1 MIIKKELIPN
11 IIIIL
16 LLLFS
21 FYSTLIV
28 GLSWDEIFHY
38 TNGKLRF
45 EYLKTFGQFK
55 NYNYSNNIYY
65 PGLYD
70 TITYAAGYIIL
81 LLNSNFFE
89 SFFIE
94 IQHTINFIF
103 GSLGLIGLY
112 KLVKI
117 FFNKTTAYLSCIFT
131 LLNPF
136 FFGHLGINP
145 KDTIIFFSYI
155 WFIYFFLKYLN
166 NDKNKIFYLL
176 YTSFFISFGCGIR
189 ISFLAIIVPIIIVGI
204 IFLIKKKNFQ
214 NLIVYLIR
222 DTIIALTIIISLVT
236 ISWPHIIDG
245 GFKIFLDTIYKSL
258 RWSAVPSHGILNGEF
273 YEIRNTPSSY
283 FIKFITY
290 RMPFYT
296 TFLIIYSYLIFL
308 FDKKIFIKMYD
319 KNFKIK
325 FSILNLIVF
334 YPLFISIILK
344 VNIYDNIRLF
354 LFIIPFLGI
363 VSAISFLYLLNRFKI
378 NYFTKIQLFFF
389 IFLFFIFVTR
399 FVSLTPYHYTYVNY
413 MFPKLENANNKF
425 EFDYWA
431 VSFREIV
438 KDLDKVFK
446 KEEIKNIKFSFCGG
460 DPKALGF
467 LLNKYY
473 NIKKMYVPKNA
484 DYIIMTNRASFKI
497 GDKETC
503 FTKYPGKNILEIKK
517 QKLIFSVLRKLN

>member
-136 FFGHLGINP
+136 FF
-145 KDTIIFFSYI
+145 
-155 WFIYFFLKYLN
+155 
-166 NDKNKIFYLL
+166 
-176 YTSFFISFGCGIR
+176 
-189 ISFLAIIVPIIIVGI
+189 
-204 IFLIKKKNFQ
+204 
-214 NLIVYLIR
+214 
-222 DTIIALTIIISLVT
+222 
-236 ISWPHIIDG
+236 WP
-245 GFKIFLDTIYKSL
+245 L
-258 RWSAVPSHGILNGEF
+258 RN
-273 YEIRNTPSSY
+273 
-283 FIKFITY
+283 
-290 RMPFYT
+290 
-296 TFLIIYSYLIFL
+296 
-308 FDKKIFIKMYD
+308 
-319 KNFKIK
+319 
-325 FSILNLIVF
+325 
-334 YPLFISIILK
+334 
-344 VNIYDNIRLF
+344 
-354 LFIIPFLGI
+354 
-363 VSAISFLYLLNRFKI
+363 
-378 NYFTKIQLFFF
+378 
-389 IFLFFIFVTR
+389 
-399 FVSLTPYHYTYVNY
+399 
-413 MFPKLENANNKF
+413 
-425 EFDYWA
+425 
-431 VSFREIV
+431 
-438 KDLDKVFK
+438 
-446 KEEIKNIKFSFCGG
+446 
-460 DPKALGF
+460 
-467 LLNKYY
+467 
-473 NIKKMYVPKNA
+473 
-484 DYIIMTNRASFKI
+484 
-497 GDKETC
+497 
-503 FTKYPGKNILEIKK
+503 
-517 QKLIFSVLRKLN
+517 